1 MLRRHSRVRLPV
13 RETEGH
19 AAARECAD
27 ARATRAIVGVGDEQ
41 IGGTRLLE
49 NLRLRVRDRV
59 GRRKESQMRVSDI
72 RPDAHV
78 GLSDADQRADFTS
91 VIHTELDHCHV
102 RLPPQLEQ
110 RERQANVI
118 VQIPLVP
125 KHAVARGQ
133 EIRRQLLRRRLARAS
148 GDRHD
153 LRPRS
158 PPDFT
163 RDVLQG
169 PRRVADHDQNRRGPA
184 ACLGMPARSPPRPPH
199 PPRARRPRTRARRTD
214 RRGPPRTRRLALS
227 SASRSTRARAGDR
240 GIAATSTARR

>member
-1 MLRRHSRVRLPV
+1 MLHVTRPDVCPFRK
-13 RETEGH
+13 TEGH
-19 AAARECAD
+19 ATSCECAD
-27 ARATRAIVGVGDEQ
+27 ARRHARIVGVGDEQ

-91 VIHTELDHCHV
+91 VIHTELDHRHV

-118 VQIPLVP
+118 VQIPFVP
-125 KHAVARGQ
+125 KHAIARGQ
-133 EIRRQLLRRRLARAS
+133 EIGRQLLRRRLSRAS
-148 GDRHD
+148 GYGHD

-163 RDVLQG
+163 RKILQG
-169 PRRVADHDQNRRGPA
+169 LCRVADHDHESARPA
-184 ACLGMPARSPPRPPH
+184 RCRSRSPPRPPH
-199 PPRARRPRTRARRTD
+199 PPRARHPRTRARRTD
-214 RRGPPRTRRLALS
+214 RRGRPRTHRRAVS
-227 SASRSTRARAGDR
+227 SASRWTRARAGDPR
-240 GIAATSTARR
+240 HPRSTVHR